1 MYAKPDTVTIEL
13 PNITVRL
20 ACYSTAGAKIA
31 DQLADYLTQLV
42 HNQAD
47 YLGGRLAT
55 DKYIIEKSSKALRE
69 KDHHLCRPPRAAQ
82 RHRQGVSFVAAQQG
96 HLGAEA
102 LGKQVRETGE
112 HTHGQRSRVYSQN
125 SAKLE
130 QDKRDRVQIYNR
142 GNPLKTVVGI
152 RKICLLLNCT
162 KKGKPT

>member
-1 MYAKPDTVTIEL
+1 M
-13 PNITVRL
+13 
-20 ACYSTAGAKIA
+20 
-31 DQLADYLTQLV
+31 
-42 HNQAD
+42 
-47 YLGGRLAT
+47 
-55 DKYIIEKSSKALRE
+55 RE

-130 QDKRDRVQIYNR
+130 QDKRDRVQIYTTGETHSKR
-142 GNPLKTVVGI
+142 LSGYERFVYF
-152 RKICLLLNCT
+152 
-162 KKGKPT
+162 

>member
-1 MYAKPDTVTIEL
+1 M
-13 PNITVRL
+13 
-20 ACYSTAGAKIA
+20 
-31 DQLADYLTQLV
+31 
-42 HNQAD
+42 
-47 YLGGRLAT
+47 
-55 DKYIIEKSSKALRE
+55 RE
-69 KDHHLCRPPRAAQ
+69 KDHHRCRPPKAAQ

-162 KKGKPT
+162 KKGKPTTTTLIRLSFTYCTDLT